1 MQGISHTRM
10 LVYCLI
16 LGFLPLVLVSTNYL
30 MHKSKQ
36 DDLEFALSEAIT
48 ASIAKSAREFQ
59 NKQVKAIYR
68 DPDHFYI
75 DKQIETIT
83 PLQNEIDALQKILQ
97 RGFHVDEE
105 QFRKR
110 YQFLTN
116 GPNAISF
123 VEGSV
128 KGYPGFQETQ
138 ESLAHSVEA
147 DLNDIKMILSRV
159 EGVPLEEQNQ
169 TLLRPHLF
177 ITEMKMEKKKGVSQ
191 EIFAVDLKI
200 VKREYLK

>member
-10 LVYCLI
+10 LIYCLF
-16 LGFLPLVLVSTNYL
+16 LGILPLVLVGSNY
-30 MHKSKQ
+30 MMQQSKQ
-36 DDLEFALSEAIT
+36 DSLDYALSVAIT
-48 ASIAKSAREFQ
+48 ASAAKNAREFQ

-83 PLQNEIDALQKILQ
+83 PLQGEIDALQKVLQ

-110 YQFLTN
+110 HQFLTN
-116 GPNAISF
+116 GQNAISI

-128 KGYPGFQETQ
+128 KSYPGFQETQ
-138 ESLAHSVEA
+138 ESLAHPIEA

-191 EIFAVDLKI
+191 ELFVVDLKI

>member
-1 MQGISHTRM
+1 MMQ
-10 LVYCLI
+10 
-16 LGFLPLVLVSTNYL
+16 
-30 MHKSKQ
+30 KSKQ
-36 DDLEFALSEAIT
+36 DDLDFALSEAINT
-48 ASIAKSAREFQ
+48 SIAKSAREFQ

-75 DKQIETIT
+75 DKQIETIQ
-83 PLQNEIDALQKILQ
+83 PLQNEIDALHKVLQ

-110 YQFLTN
+110 LQFLTN
-116 GPNAISF
+116 GQNAISF

-138 ESLAHSVEA
+138 ESLAHPVEA
-147 DLNDIKMILSRV
+147 DLNDVKMILSRV

-177 ITEMKMEKKKGVSQ
+177 ITEMKLEKKKGVSQ
-191 EIFAVDLKI
+191 EIFTVDMKI